1 MHTLAQF
8 IDWCIGAYRV
18 STREGERERDIAS
31 EHTLLLVYILAHT
44 PARFSLQHQLHRC
57 LSWCI
62 PCQIEGETE
71 RSYHVAYTGVHL
83 CAYPG
88 TVRLTSQIVLAHT
101 LGHTLQEREGERER
115 QRAREIARKERERGE
130 REIGCRNK
138 SCMHRFFIVSID
150 YSKPMCR

>member
-1 MHTLAQF
+1 MGTLRLL
-8 IDWCIGAYRV
+8 WCIPWHSSLIGAYHGAYPV

-44 PARFSLQHQLHRC
+44 PARFSLQHQLHRS

-71 RSYHVAYTGVHL
+71 RSYPVAYTGVHL

-88 TVRLTSQIVLAHT
+88 TVRLTAQIVLAHT
-101 LGHTLQEREGERER
+101 LGHTMKEREGVRERKRERDSEERER
-115 QRAREIARKERERGE
+115 ERER
-130 REIGCRNK
+130 REIDRM
-138 SCMHRFFIVSID
+138 SQQVMHASVFS
-150 YSKPMCR
+150 

>member
-1 MHTLAQF
+1 MGTLRLL
-8 IDWCIGAYRV
+8 WCIPWHGSLIGAYHGAYPV

-44 PARFSLQHQLHRC
+44 PARFSLQQQLDRC
-57 LSWCI
+57 ISWCI

-88 TVRLTSQIVLAHT
+88 TVRLTAQIVLAHT
-101 LGHTLQEREGERER
+101 GGHTMKEREGERER
-115 QRAREIARKERERGE
+115 KRERDSEERGREMREIDRM
-130 REIGCRNK
+130 
-138 SCMHRFFIVSID
+138 SQQVMHTSLFS
-150 YSKPMCR
+150 